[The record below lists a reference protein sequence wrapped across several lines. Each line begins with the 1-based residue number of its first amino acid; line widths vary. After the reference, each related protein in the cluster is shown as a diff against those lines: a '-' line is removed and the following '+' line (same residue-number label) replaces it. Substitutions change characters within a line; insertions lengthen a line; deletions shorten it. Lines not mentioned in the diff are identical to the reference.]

1 MANEQVQ
8 IYLDLASERWEK
20 PSHLD
25 RSLGT
30 YPRRKSNIRILRRH
44 KS

>member
-8 IYLDLASERWEK
+8 IYLDLASERWEN
-20 PSHLD
+20 HHTLG

-30 YPRRKSNIRILRRH
+30 YPRRKGNIRIWTA
-44 KS
+44 